1 MSTDITARTP
11 ADAGARRPDP
21 GLRGALRLLAV
32 VLSVLLVAFGVWS
45 LASLLARSTEHRQ
58 ATYAG
63 VSAVDVDLSFESLR
77 VTATD
82 APTVHL
88 DRSWSW
94 SFGEPTVRQRRVGDR
109 LVVTSSGC
117 GFTPGLGCTGS
128 VELEVPRDLTLRLRT
143 SNSGLTLQDL
153 TGDIDASTS
162 NGSVVGSGLTGQV
175 RLSTSNGRVE
185 ATGLRTARVEATTS
199 NGSVR
204 LGFAVAPTTV
214 VARTSNG
221 TVEVIVPRDRTA
233 YRVDATTS
241 NGANEVTVPTDARA
255 DRTIDAHTSNGAV
268 RVLDRPLL
276 TGDQP

>member
-1 MSTDITARTP
+1 MSTDLTARTP
-11 ADAGARRPDP
+11 TDAGARRTDP
-21 GLRGALRLLAV
+21 ALRGALRLLAV
-32 VLSVLLVAFGVWS
+32 VLSILMVAFGAWS
-45 LASLLARSTEHRQ
+45 LMSLLARSTQHRQ

-63 VSAVDVDLSFESLR
+63 VRSVDVDLSFESLR

-82 APTVHL
+82 TPTVHL

-94 SFGEPTVRQRRVGDR
+94 SFGEPAVRQRRVGDR

-128 VELEVPRDLTLRLRT
+128 VELEVPRDMTLRLRT

-162 NGSVVGSGLTGQV
+162 NGSVAGSGLTG
-175 RLSTSNGRVE
+175 RLRLHTSNGRVE
-185 ATGLRTARVEATTS
+185 ATGLRTTRVDATTS
-199 NGSVR
+199 NGGVR
-204 LGFAVAPTTV
+204 LGFTIAPTTV
-214 VARTSNG
+214 VASTSNG
-221 TVEVIVPRDRTA
+221 SVEVLVPRDGTT

-241 NGANEVTVPTDARA
+241 NGANEVTVPTDPRT

-268 RVLDRPLL
+268 RVLDRP
-276 TGDQP
+276 